1 MDGLNTTEATN
12 VLAALAER
20 ITTFDTHTITPKAI
34 DVAKAGIADTIGV
47 TLAGLPEPCTQIL
60 LSTPGV
66 ADAPGSCLILGT
78 QQRTS
83 ALEATLVNGIA
94 SHALDFDDFSDVLGG
109 HQSVPLVPVLFA
121 LAEEKGLT
129 GRQLIDAYV
138 VGFEVEHRFAMALHP
153 HHYDKG
159 WHPTA
164 TLGIFGTVAAAARA
178 LNLDARKT
186 TRALAVAASLAAGIK
201 ANFGTMTKPLHVGHS
216 GRSGLMAALIAE
228 RGFEANPQAME
239 HHQGFFNVFNG
250 EGTFDTT
257 PLLSAWSEPLTIELP
272 SIGIKQFPCCG
283 STHHAIAAML
293 ALRANDGVTAEN
305 VEGIVIHVH
314 QRRFRH
320 TNTPFPQ
327 SVLQAKFSQQYAVAR
342 ALLDGAVRLK
352 DFEND
357 AFLQA
362 DIVKLLEKITVVP
375 FGEPGAP
382 DGGTWDAE
390 VAVSLGN
397 GEKRFKR
404 IDNMVGRSGENAM
417 SRDELFAKFEDC
429 AARAIPENAVVPA
442 FDALMA
448 METVTDFKAL
458 TALLA
463 GKQTGAQ

>member
-1 MDGLNTTEATN
+1 MMDGLNTTEATN
-12 VLAALAER
+12 VLAALSER
-20 ITTFDTHTITPKAI
+20 ITGFDPAAISPKAI
-34 DVAKAGIADTIGV
+34 EVAKAGIADTIGV

-66 ADAPGSCLILGT
+66 ADAPGPCSILGAK
-78 QQRTS
+78 QKTS
-83 ALEATLVNGIA
+83 ALDATLVNGIA

-109 HQSVPLVPVLFA
+109 HQSVPLVPALFA
-121 LAEEKGLT
+121 LAEEHGLT
-129 GRQLIDAYV
+129 GRELIDAYV

-164 TLGIFGTVAAAARA
+164 TLGIFGTVASAAYA
-178 LNLDARKT
+178 LKLNPTQT
-186 TRALAVAASLAAGIK
+186 TRALAIAASLAAGIK

-216 GRSGLMAALIAE
+216 GRSGLMAVLMAQ

-250 EGTFDTT
+250 EGTFDAT
-257 PLLSAWSEPLTIELP
+257 PLLSAWTLPLTIELP

-293 ALRANDGVTAEN
+293 ALRADDGVTADNAES
-305 VEGIVIHVH
+305 ITIHVH

-320 TNTPFPQ
+320 TNTAFPR

-352 DFEND
+352 DFEDD
-357 AFLQA
+357 AFLQPE
-362 DIVKLLEKITVVP
+362 IVRLLEKVTVVP

-382 DGGTWDAE
+382 EGGTWDAE
-390 VAVSLGN
+390 VSVKLSDGST
-397 GEKRFKR
+397 RTKR
-404 IDNMVGRSGENAM
+404 IDNMVGRSGDNAM
-417 SRDELFAKFEDC
+417 SRDELYAKYADC
-429 AARAIPENAVVPA
+429 ASKVISKADADASFE
-442 FDALMA
+442 ALMNLDS
-448 METVTDFKAL
+448 VTDFAKL
-458 TALLA
+458 TAHLA
-463 GKQTGAQ
+463 GK